1 MNASELAEKMLLWEK
16 NERANNELAKEIESE
31 VLKLEKTQ
39 VVGGARVTYS
49 GGRSTYDY
57 ETPAVKAPPELLV
70 KYATQVRT
78 TDWDAVEAEAPE
90 IVAKHSVTNY
100 VYDYKS
106 ILKEANIEPVV
117 ASKTDPTATIKLDK

>member
-16 NERANNELAKEIESE
+16 NERANQELAKEIEAE

-39 VVGGARVTYS
+39 VVGGVRVTYS

-57 ETPAVKAPPELLV
+57 ETPAVKAPPELLA
-70 KYATQVRT
+70 KFATPVRT
-78 TDWDAVEAEAPE
+78 TNWDAVEQEAPE

-106 ILKEANIEPVV
+106 ILKEAKIEPVV
-117 ASKTDPTATIKLDK
+117 VSKTEPTATIKLEK

>member
-16 NERANNELAKEIESE
+16 NERANKELAKEIEAE

-57 ETPAVKAPPELLV
+57 ETPSKSVASEIKK
-70 KYATQVRT
+70 KYATERET
-78 TDWDAVEAEAPE
+78 IDWAAVADEAPE
-90 IVAKHSVTNY
+90 IVAKHTTIEID
-100 VYDYKS
+100 YDYKS
-106 ILKEANIEPVV
+106 ILKDAGIEPVV
-117 ASKTDPTATIKLDK
+117 LSKTEPTATIKLEK